1 VRPGLTGYA
10 QVIGGRDI
18 PPADKM
24 ALDIWYVMNASLALD
39 IEIVMRTVPFL
50 LLGEHVDHEAI
61 RTAWSDLRSGGARAR
76 RPTGTRYLSWIWT

>member
-1 VRPGLTGYA
+1 
-10 QVIGGRDI
+10 
-18 PPADKM
+18 
-24 ALDIWYVMNASLALD
+24 
-39 IEIVMRTVPFL
+39 VPFL